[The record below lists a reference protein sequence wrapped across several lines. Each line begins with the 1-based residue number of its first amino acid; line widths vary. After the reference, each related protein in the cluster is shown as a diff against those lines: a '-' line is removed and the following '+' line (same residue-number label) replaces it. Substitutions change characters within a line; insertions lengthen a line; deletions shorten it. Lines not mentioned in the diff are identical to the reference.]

1 MHRYQPRVHLVT
13 RREGATG
20 PIVDLEKE
28 NYHTYIYPET
38 VFTAVTAYQNQLI
51 TKLKIDSNPFAKGF
65 RDSSRL
71 NDYESDFY
79 PGFPPPMM
87 PGGLGSM
94 IGAMGLFHHPGSGP
108 MPHPGML
115 DPQTAALLF
124 RSSPFFA
131 MVNAAAGVPTS
142 MGGPLPPPHQ
152 LPPLSSPDSMEQNN
166 NLMLAAEK
174 ARAAMS
180 IMMAQQ
186 QQQQQQRGSPPNG
199 TPSSPPSPR
208 TPTATPL
215 TRPPSV
221 GNLSDPQH
229 LQAALLAAHHHHQH
243 QQQQQH
249 QQNQAI
255 LYGRNPMSSPSLFS
269 QWSAMQNHLGL
280 LSSMSNTTSSVTSSS
295 PMIVTPRPM
304 FSSTSVV
311 PSSVNNL
318 QRFSPYIVSNSTS
331 VSPTYNVTSR
341 PTFRST
347 PSPAPSSISPGSER
361 TGPTSSPRQSPP
373 CDLSPSRN

>member
-1 MHRYQPRVHLVT
+1 MHRYQPRIHLVT
-13 RREGATG
+13 RRDGATG

-79 PGFPPPMM
+79 PGFPPPSMM
-87 PGGLGSM
+87 PGGIGSM
-94 IGAMGLFHHPGSGP
+94 IGAMGLFHHPGGGP
-108 MPHPGML
+108 ISHPGML

-124 RSSPFFA
+124 RTSPLFA
-131 MVNAAAGVPTS
+131 MVNAAAGGVPTS
-142 MGGPLPPPHQ
+142 MGGPLPPPPH
-152 LPPLSSPDSMEQNN
+152 LPPLSSPESLEQNN
-166 NLMLAAEK
+166 NLMMAAEK

-186 QQQQQQRGSPPNG
+186 QQHRGSPPNG
-199 TPSSPPSPR
+199 SSSSPPSPH
-208 TPTATPL
+208 TPTSTPL
-215 TRPPSV
+215 ARPPSV
-221 GNLSDPQH
+221 NNLSDPQH
-229 LQAALLAAHHHHQH
+229 LQAALLAAHHHHQQ

-255 LYGRNPMSSPSLFS
+255 LYGRNPMNSPSLFS

-280 LSSMSNTTSSVTSSS
+280 LSSMSTTATTSSS

-304 FSSTSVV
+304 FCSTSVT
-311 PSSVNNL
+311 PSSVV
-318 QRFSPYIVSNSTS
+318 QRFSPYVVTGSSNAAG
-331 VSPTYNVTSR
+331 R
-341 PTFRST
+341 PPFRST
-347 PSPAPSSISPGSER
+347 PSPVPSSISPGSER
-361 TGPTSSPRQSPP
+361 TGPTSSPRHSPP
-373 CDLSPSRN
+373 CDLSPFRN